1 MALSDEQL
9 DALTEIINIGVGKAA
24 NTLNELTESH
34 ILLKVPHIE
43 IYSLDEMDRIEERFG
58 PENVA
63 AVIQGFSGKY
73 EGRAALIFPPDSA
86 LDLVTGVTGEEPED
100 NDLDAIQAGTLS
112 EIGNIVINSLIGTI
126 ANLLDDHLN
135 FALSEYTL
143 DTVSNIFKLEQK
155 TNPQALVLISEV
167 QFIIEKMNI
176 NGFIILTF
184 DIDSLE
190 TIFAMIQD
198 KFY

>member
-1 MALSDEQL
+1 M
-9 DALTEIINIGVGKAA
+9 GKAA

-43 IYSLDEMDRIEERFG
+43 IYSMEDLDSIEHRFG

-63 AVIQGFSGKY
+63 AVIQGFNGKY

-100 NDLDAIQAGTLS
+100 DDLDAIQAGTLS

-135 FALSEYTL
+135 FDLSEYTL
-143 DTVSNIFKLEQK
+143 DSISNIFMMEQK

-176 NGFIILTF
+176 SGHIILTF

-190 TIFAMIQD
+190 TIFAMIED
-198 KFY
+198 KF

>member
-1 MALSDEQL
+1 MALTDDQL

-43 IYSLDEMDRIEERFG
+43 IYSLDEIDRIEKRFG
-58 PENVA
+58 AENVA

-143 DTVSNIFKLEQK
+143 DTVSNIFKVEQK
-155 TNPQALVLISEV
+155 TNPKALVLISEV

-176 NGFIILTF
+176 NGHIILTF